1 MLADYNNYLTHI
13 DYEALWG
20 FSVELAAKWEPQS
33 LIVFDRS
40 VIHSSCHFANKE
52 LQNKLFL
59 TIALAFSFVLV
70 AQENADGEPTTIQ
83 GLLQLVEEGRTS
95 EQTVNAQREAD
106 FLANKN
112 QQAAKLAREKR
123 ELARQEK
130 IADELET
137 EYKKNDAI
145 LVVKEAAYKKEL
157 GSLVELFGHL
167 QSSAGEAA
175 VQFSGSLTSPQ
186 FGLERVNFLNDLT
199 SKMSETTELPTIREI
214 EGLWYELQR
223 EMVASGQVVSFDTT
237 VVDVDGESSTCKV
250 TRVGL
255 FNAVCDGKYL
265 EYVSATGQFAFLPR
279 QPAGRYTKTAKSV
292 GNAEVGEQVRFGID
306 PTGPT
311 GGSLLANLIQT
322 PSIMERAQQGREV
335 GYAIIFVGLIAVIF
349 AFYKLYSLYMIST
362 AVKKQANN
370 KALDAANPLGRVLKV
385 GQDHFNKDIDT
396 LELKLA
402 EAIMAERP
410 AIERWIG
417 AVRIISVVAPLAG
430 LLGTVTGMIV
440 TFQMITLYGTG
451 DPKLMAG
458 GISQALVTTV
468 LGLLVAIP
476 TTLLHSFTASSA
488 KGIISVLEEQST
500 GILAERAEGS

>member
-1 MLADYNNYLTHI
+1 MKNLFIIPALLISLSGLVFAQDAAEEVVEVSTV
-13 DYEALWG
+13 EAL
-20 FSVELAAKWEPQS
+20 LALVKEGKTKEQA
-33 LIVFDRS
+33 
-40 VIHSSCHFANKE
+40 ANNE
-52 LQNKLFL
+52 R
-59 TIALAFSFVLV
+59 
-70 AQENADGEPTTIQ
+70 ENAFE
-83 GLLQLVEEGRTS
+83 
-95 EQTVNAQREAD
+95 
-106 FLANKN
+106 ANKN
-112 QQAAKLAREKR
+112 KQASILAAEKR

-130 IADELET
+130 IADTLEA
-137 EYKKNDAI
+137 EYKKNEEI
-145 LVVKEAAYKKEL
+145 LRVKEEAYNKEL

-175 VQFSGSLTSPQ
+175 VQFSGSLTGAQ
-186 FGLERVNFLNDLT
+186 YGQERVKFLNDLT
-199 SKMSETTELPTIREI
+199 GKMSETTELPTIKEI

-223 EMVASGQVVSFDTT
+223 EMVASGQVVSFTT
-237 VVDVDGESSTCKV
+237 NVIDVDGETSECTV

-265 EYVSATGQFAFLPR
+265 EYATAKGQYAFLPR
-279 QPAGRYTKTAKSV
+279 QPAGRFTKTANKVGKASV
-292 GNAEVGEQVRFGID
+292 GDQVKFGVD

-322 PSIMERAQQGREV
+322 PSLLERAQQGREV
-335 GYAIIFVGLIAVIF
+335 GYAIIAVGIIAVIF
-349 AFYKLYSLYMIST
+349 AFYKLYSLYMIGT
-362 AVKKQANN
+362 AVRKQA
-370 KALDAANPLGRVLKV
+370 DQEAADSSNPLGRVLKV
-385 GQDHFNKDIDT
+385 GKDNFDKDIDT

-410 AIERWIG
+410 AIDSGIG
-417 AVRIISVVAPLAG
+417 FIKIISVIAPLAG

-476 TTLLHSFTASSA
+476 TSLLHSFTQSSA
-488 KGIISVLEEQST
+488 RGIISILEEQST
-500 GILAERAEGS
+500 GILAERAESK

>member
-1 MLADYNNYLTHI
+1 MKNLNILPFFLVFSLVSSLFAQDDVVVEEPTTV
-13 DYEALWG
+13 EALLSLVIEG
-20 FSVELAAKWEPQS
+20 KTREQS
-33 LIVFDRS
+33 
-40 VIHSSCHFANKE
+40 
-52 LQNKLFL
+52 
-59 TIALAFSFVLV
+59 
-70 AQENADGEPTTIQ
+70 ENAD
-83 GLLQLVEEGRTS
+83 
-95 EQTVNAQREAD
+95 REKK
-106 FLANKN
+106 FLSNKN
-112 QQAAKLAREKR
+112 KQASILAAEKR
-123 ELARQEK
+123 ELVRQEK
-130 IADELET
+130 IADKLEAD
-137 EYKKNDAI
+137 YKKNEET
-145 LVVKEAAYKKEL
+145 LRVKEEAYKKEL

-175 VQFSGSLTSPQ
+175 VQFGGSLTSAQ
-186 FGLERVNFLNDLT
+186 FGVERVAFLNDLT
-199 SKMSETTELPTIREI
+199 GKMSETTELPTIREI

-223 EMVASGQVVSFDTT
+223 EMIASGQVVSFNTMVSDTDGT
-237 VVDVDGESSTCKV
+237 TSECNVV
-250 TRVGL
+250 RVGL
-255 FNAVCDGKYL
+255 FNAVCNGKYL
-265 EYVSATGQFAFLPR
+265 EYSATKGQYAFLPR
-279 QPAGRYTKTAKSV
+279 QPAGRFTKTAKNIAASSS
-292 GNAEVGEQVRFGID
+292 GEQVKFGID

-322 PSIMERAQQGREV
+322 PSLVERAQQGREV
-335 GYAIIFVGLIAVIF
+335 GYAIIAVGTIGIIIAI
-349 AFYKLYSLYMIST
+349 YKLIELAGVAR
-362 AVKKQANN
+362 AVKNQASS
-370 KALDAANPLGRVLKV
+370 KAADPRNPLGRVLKV
-385 GQDHFNKDIDT
+385 GQDNFEKDIDT

-488 KGIISVLEEQST
+488 RGIISTLEEQST
-500 GILAERAEGS
+500 GILAEHSEAK

>member
-1 MLADYNNYLTHI
+1 MKRYLSI
-13 DYEALWG
+13 
-20 FSVELAAKWEPQS
+20 
-33 LIVFDRS
+33 I
-40 VIHSSCHFANKE
+40 
-52 LQNKLFL
+52 
-59 TIALAFSFVLV
+59 FVLSLTLNTFVV
-70 AQENADGEPTTIQ
+70 AQESEGDEAEISTVEA
-83 GLLQLVEEGRTS
+83 LLQLVKEGKTK
-95 EQTVNAQREAD
+95 EQSANADREAK
-106 FLANKN
+106 FMANKN
-112 QQAAKLAREKR
+112 EQAAILAAEKR
-123 ELARQEK
+123 ELARQER
-130 IADELET
+130 IADQLEA
-137 EYKKNDAI
+137 EYKKNEEI
-145 LVVKEAAYKKEL
+145 LRVKEEAYQKEL

-186 FGLERVNFLNDLT
+186 YGLERVDFLNELT

-237 VVDVDGESSTCKV
+237 VIDVDGESSTCNV

-265 EYVSATGQFAFLPR
+265 EYVAATGQYAFLPR
-279 QPAGRYTKTAKSV
+279 QPAGRFTKTAKSV
-292 GNAEVGEQVRFGID
+292 GNADVGEQVRFGVD

-322 PSIMERAQQGREV
+322 PSLAERAAQGREV
-335 GYAIIFVGLIAVIF
+335 GYAIIFVGLIGIGL
-349 AFYKLYSLYMIST
+349 AFWKLWSLYVLGK
-362 AVKKQANN
+362 AVRAQAGS
-370 KALDAANPLGRVLKV
+370 KTLDVRNPLGRVLKV
-385 GQDHFNKDIDT
+385 GEENFKKDIDT

-410 AIERWIG
+410 SIERGIG

>member
-1 MLADYNNYLTHI
+1 MKNLNILPFFLVFSLVSSLFAQDDVVVEEPTTV
-13 DYEALWG
+13 EALLSLVKEG
-20 FSVELAAKWEPQS
+20 KTREQS
-33 LIVFDRS
+33 
-40 VIHSSCHFANKE
+40 
-52 LQNKLFL
+52 
-59 TIALAFSFVLV
+59 
-70 AQENADGEPTTIQ
+70 ENAD
-83 GLLQLVEEGRTS
+83 
-95 EQTVNAQREAD
+95 REKK
-106 FLANKN
+106 FLSNKN
-112 QQAAKLAREKR
+112 KQASILAAEKR
-123 ELARQEK
+123 ELVRQEK
-130 IADELET
+130 IADKLEAD
-137 EYKKNDAI
+137 YKKNEET
-145 LVVKEAAYKKEL
+145 LRVKEEAYKKEL

-175 VQFSGSLTSPQ
+175 VQFGGSLTSAQ
-186 FGLERVNFLNDLT
+186 FGVERVAFLNDLT
-199 SKMSETTELPTIREI
+199 GKMSETTELPTIREI

-223 EMVASGQVVSFDTT
+223 EMIASGQVVSFNTMVSDTDGT
-237 VVDVDGESSTCKV
+237 TSECNVV
-250 TRVGL
+250 RVGL
-255 FNAVCDGKYL
+255 FNAVCNGKYL
-265 EYVSATGQFAFLPR
+265 EYSATKGQYAFLPR
-279 QPAGRYTKTAKSV
+279 QPAGRFTKTAKNIAASSS
-292 GNAEVGEQVRFGID
+292 GEQVKFGID

-322 PSIMERAQQGREV
+322 PSLVERAQQGREV
-335 GYAIIFVGLIAVIF
+335 GFAIIAVGTIGIIIAI
-349 AFYKLYSLYMIST
+349 YKLIELAGVAR
-362 AVKKQANN
+362 AVKNQASS
-370 KALDAANPLGRVLKV
+370 KAADPRNPLGRVLKV
-385 GQDHFNKDIDT
+385 GQDNFEKDIDT

-488 KGIISVLEEQST
+488 RGIISTLEEQST
-500 GILAERAEGS
+500 GILAEHSEAK

>member
-1 MLADYNNYLTHI
+1 MKNLNILPFFLVFSLVSSLFAQDDVVVEEQTTV
-13 DYEALWG
+13 EALLSLVKEG
-20 FSVELAAKWEPQS
+20 KTREQS
-33 LIVFDRS
+33 
-40 VIHSSCHFANKE
+40 
-52 LQNKLFL
+52 
-59 TIALAFSFVLV
+59 
-70 AQENADGEPTTIQ
+70 ENAD
-83 GLLQLVEEGRTS
+83 
-95 EQTVNAQREAD
+95 REKK
-106 FLANKN
+106 FLSNKN
-112 QQAAKLAREKR
+112 KQASILAAEKR

-130 IADELET
+130 IADKLEAD
-137 EYKKNDAI
+137 YKKNEET
-145 LVVKEAAYKKEL
+145 LRVKEEAYKKEL

-175 VQFSGSLTSPQ
+175 VQFGGSLTSAQ
-186 FGLERVNFLNDLT
+186 FGVERVAFLNDLT
-199 SKMSETTELPTIREI
+199 GKMSETTELPTIREI

-223 EMVASGQVVSFDTT
+223 EMVASGQVVSFNTMVSDTDGT
-237 VVDVDGESSTCKV
+237 TSECNVV
-250 TRVGL
+250 RVGL

-265 EYVSATGQFAFLPR
+265 EYSATKGQYAFLPR
-279 QPAGRYTKTAKSV
+279 QPAGRFTKTAKNIAASSS
-292 GNAEVGEQVRFGID
+292 GEQVKFGID

-322 PSIMERAQQGREV
+322 PSLVERAQQGREV
-335 GYAIIFVGLIAVIF
+335 GYAIIAVGTIGIIIAI
-349 AFYKLYSLYMIST
+349 YKLIELAGVAR
-362 AVKKQANN
+362 AVKNQASS
-370 KALDAANPLGRVLKV
+370 KAADPRNPLGRVLKV
-385 GQDHFNKDIDT
+385 GQDHFEKDIDT

-488 KGIISVLEEQST
+488 RGIISTLEEQST
-500 GILAERAEGS
+500 GILAEHSEAK

>member
-1 MLADYNNYLTHI
+1 MKKYLSI
-13 DYEALWG
+13 L
-20 FSVELAAKWEPQS
+20 
-33 LIVFDRS
+33 
-40 VIHSSCHFANKE
+40 
-52 LQNKLFL
+52 
-59 TIALAFSFVLV
+59 FVLSLTLNTFV
-70 AQENADGEPTTIQ
+70 FAQESEGDEAEISTVEA
-83 GLLQLVEEGRTS
+83 LLQLVKEGKTREQS
-95 EQTVNAQREAD
+95 ENADREAK
-106 FLANKN
+106 FMANKN
-112 QQAAKLAREKR
+112 EQAAILAAEKR
-123 ELARQEK
+123 ELARQER
-130 IADELET
+130 IADQLEA
-137 EYKKNDAI
+137 EYKKNEEI
-145 LVVKEAAYKKEL
+145 LRVKEEAYQKEL

-186 FGLERVNFLNDLT
+186 YGLERVDFLNELT

-237 VVDVDGESSTCKV
+237 VIDVDGESSTCNV

-265 EYVSATGQFAFLPR
+265 EYVAATGQYAFLPR
-279 QPAGRYTKTAKSV
+279 QPAGRFTKTAKSV
-292 GNAEVGEQVRFGID
+292 GNADVGEQVRFGVD

-322 PSIMERAQQGREV
+322 PSLAERAAQGREV
-335 GYAIIFVGLIAVIF
+335 GYAIIFVGLIGIGL
-349 AFYKLYSLYMIST
+349 AFWKLWSLYVLGK
-362 AVKKQANN
+362 AVRAQAGS
-370 KALDAANPLGRVLKV
+370 KTLDVRNPLGRVLKV
-385 GQDHFNKDIDT
+385 GEENFKKDIDT

-410 AIERWIG
+410 SIERGIG

-468 LGLLVAIP
+468 LGLLVAVP

>member
-1 MLADYNNYLTHI
+1 MKKYLPI
-13 DYEALWG
+13 L
-20 FSVELAAKWEPQS
+20 
-33 LIVFDRS
+33 
-40 VIHSSCHFANKE
+40 
-52 LQNKLFL
+52 
-59 TIALAFSFVLV
+59 FVLSLTLNTFIF
-70 AQENADGEPTTIQ
+70 AQESESDEAEISTVEA
-83 GLLQLVEEGRTS
+83 LLQLVKEGKTK
-95 EQTVNAQREAD
+95 EQSANAEREAK
-106 FLANKN
+106 FMANKN
-112 QQAAKLAREKR
+112 QQAAILAAEKR
-123 ELARQEK
+123 ELARQER
-130 IADELET
+130 IADQLEA
-137 EYKKNDAI
+137 EYKKNEEI
-145 LVVKEAAYKKEL
+145 LRVKEEAYQKEL

-186 FGLERVNFLNDLT
+186 YGLDRVDFLNSLT

-223 EMVASGQVVSFDTT
+223 EMVASGQVVSFDTI
-237 VVDVDGESSTCKV
+237 VIDVDGESSTCNV

-265 EYVSATGQFAFLPR
+265 EYVASTGQYAFLPR
-279 QPAGRYTKTAKSV
+279 QPAGRFTKTAKSV
-292 GNAEVGEQVRFGID
+292 GNADAGEQVRFGID

-322 PSIMERAQQGREV
+322 PSLAERAAQGREV
-335 GYAIIFVGLIAVIF
+335 GYAIIFVGLIGIGL
-349 AFYKLYSLYMIST
+349 AFWKLWSLYVLGK
-362 AVKKQANN
+362 AVRAQSGSKT
-370 KALDAANPLGRVLKV
+370 LDVRNPLGRVLKV
-385 GQDHFNKDIDT
+385 GEENFSKDIDT

-410 AIERWIG
+410 SIERGIG

-451 DPKLMAG
+451 APKLMAG

>member
-1 MLADYNNYLTHI
+1 MKKYLSI
-13 DYEALWG
+13 L
-20 FSVELAAKWEPQS
+20 
-33 LIVFDRS
+33 
-40 VIHSSCHFANKE
+40 
-52 LQNKLFL
+52 
-59 TIALAFSFVLV
+59 FVLSLTLNTFVV
-70 AQENADGEPTTIQ
+70 AQESEGDEAEISTVEA
-83 GLLQLVEEGRTS
+83 LLQLVKEGKTKEQS
-95 EQTVNAQREAD
+95 ENADREAK
-106 FLANKN
+106 FMANKN
-112 QQAAKLAREKR
+112 EQAALLAAEKR
-123 ELARQEK
+123 ELARQER
-130 IADELET
+130 IADQLEA
-137 EYKKNDAI
+137 EYKKNEEI
-145 LVVKEAAYKKEL
+145 LRVKEEAYQKEL

-175 VQFSGSLTSPQ
+175 VQFSGSLTGPQ
-186 FGLERVNFLNDLT
+186 YGLERVDFLNELT

-223 EMVASGQVVSFDTT
+223 EMVASGKVVSFDTT
-237 VVDVDGESSTCKV
+237 VIDVDGESSTCNV

-265 EYVSATGQFAFLPR
+265 EYVAATGQYAFLPR
-279 QPAGRYTKTAKSV
+279 QPAGRFTKTAKSV
-292 GNAEVGEQVRFGID
+292 GNADVGEQVRFGID

-322 PSIMERAQQGREV
+322 PSLAERAAQGREV
-335 GYAIIFVGLIAVIF
+335 GYAIIFVGLIGIGL
-349 AFYKLYSLYMIST
+349 AFWKLWSLYVLGK
-362 AVKKQANN
+362 AVRAQAGS
-370 KALDAANPLGRVLKV
+370 KTLDVRNPLGRVLKV
-385 GQDHFNKDIDT
+385 GEENFKKDIDT

-410 AIERWIG
+410 SIERGIG

>member
-1 MLADYNNYLTHI
+1 MKKYLSI
-13 DYEALWG
+13 L
-20 FSVELAAKWEPQS
+20 
-33 LIVFDRS
+33 
-40 VIHSSCHFANKE
+40 
-52 LQNKLFL
+52 
-59 TIALAFSFVLV
+59 FVLSLTLNTFVV
-70 AQENADGEPTTIQ
+70 AQESEGDEAEISTVEA
-83 GLLQLVEEGRTS
+83 LLQLVKEGKTKEQS
-95 EQTVNAQREAD
+95 ENADREAK
-106 FLANKN
+106 FMANKN
-112 QQAAKLAREKR
+112 EQAAILAAEKR
-123 ELARQEK
+123 ELARQER
-130 IADELET
+130 IADQLEA
-137 EYKKNDAI
+137 EYKKNEEI
-145 LVVKEAAYKKEL
+145 LRVKEEAYQKEL

-186 FGLERVNFLNDLT
+186 YGLDRVDFLNSLT

-237 VVDVDGESSTCKV
+237 VIDVDGESSTCNV

-265 EYVSATGQFAFLPR
+265 EYIASTGQYAFLPR
-279 QPAGRYTKTAKSV
+279 QPAGRFTKTAKSV
-292 GNAEVGEQVRFGID
+292 GNADVGEQVRFGID

-322 PSIMERAQQGREV
+322 PSLAERAAQGREV
-335 GYAIIFVGLIAVIF
+335 GYAIIFVGLIGIGL
-349 AFYKLYSLYMIST
+349 AFWKLWSLYVLGK
-362 AVKKQANN
+362 AVRTQAGS
-370 KALDAANPLGRVLKV
+370 KTLDVRNPLGRVLKV
-385 GQDHFNKDIDT
+385 GEENFNKDIDT

-410 AIERWIG
+410 SIERGIG

>member
-1 MLADYNNYLTHI
+1 MKNLNILPFFLVFSLVSSLFAQDDVVVEEPTTV
-13 DYEALWG
+13 EALLSLVKEG
-20 FSVELAAKWEPQS
+20 KTREQS
-33 LIVFDRS
+33 
-40 VIHSSCHFANKE
+40 
-52 LQNKLFL
+52 
-59 TIALAFSFVLV
+59 
-70 AQENADGEPTTIQ
+70 ENAD
-83 GLLQLVEEGRTS
+83 
-95 EQTVNAQREAD
+95 REKK
-106 FLANKN
+106 FLSNKN
-112 QQAAKLAREKR
+112 KQASILAAEKR

-130 IADELET
+130 IADKLEAD
-137 EYKKNDAI
+137 YKKNEET
-145 LVVKEAAYKKEL
+145 LRVKEEAYKKEL

-175 VQFSGSLTSPQ
+175 VQFGGSLTSAQ
-186 FGLERVNFLNDLT
+186 FGVERVAFLNDLT
-199 SKMSETTELPTIREI
+199 GKMSETTELPTIREI

-223 EMVASGQVVSFDTT
+223 EMVASGQVVSFNTMVSDTDGT
-237 VVDVDGESSTCKV
+237 TSECNVV
-250 TRVGL
+250 RVGL

-265 EYVSATGQFAFLPR
+265 EYSATKGQYAFLPR
-279 QPAGRYTKTAKSV
+279 QPAGRFTKTAKNIAASQS
-292 GNAEVGEQVRFGID
+292 GEQVKFGID

-322 PSIMERAQQGREV
+322 PSLVERAQQGREV
-335 GYAIIFVGLIAVIF
+335 GYAIIAVGTIGIIIAISKLIELAGV
-349 AFYKLYSLYMIST
+349 AR
-362 AVKKQANN
+362 AVKNQASS
-370 KALDAANPLGRVLKV
+370 KAADPRNPLGRVLKV
-385 GQDHFNKDIDT
+385 GQDNFEKDIDT

-410 AIERWIG
+410 AIERGIG

-488 KGIISVLEEQST
+488 RGIISTLEEQST
-500 GILAERAEGS
+500 GILAEHSEAK

>member
-1 MLADYNNYLTHI
+1 MKNLYVLPFLILLSLSFFVSAQDNAEETEEVSTV
-13 DYEALWG
+13 EAL
-20 FSVELAAKWEPQS
+20 LALVKEGKTQEQAANT
-33 LIVFDRS
+33 DR
-40 VIHSSCHFANKE
+40 
-52 LQNKLFL
+52 
-59 TIALAFSFVLV
+59 
-70 AQENADGEPTTIQ
+70 ENQ
-83 GLLQLVEEGRTS
+83 
-95 EQTVNAQREAD
+95 
-106 FLANKN
+106 FLANRDK
-112 QQAAKLAREKR
+112 QASILAAEKR

-130 IADELET
+130 IADTLEA
-137 EYKKNDAI
+137 EYKKNEGI
-145 LVVKEAAYKKEL
+145 LRVKEDAYKKEL

-175 VQFSGSLTSPQ
+175 VQFSGSLTGAQ
-186 FGLERVNFLNDLT
+186 YGQERVNFLNNLT
-199 SKMSETTELPTIREI
+199 GKMSETTELPTIREI

-223 EMVASGQVVSFDTT
+223 EMVASGQVVSFTT
-237 VVDVDGESSTCKV
+237 NVIDVDGETSECNV

-265 EYVSATGQFAFLPR
+265 EYATSKGQYAFLPR

-335 GYAIIFVGLIAVIF
+335 GYAIIVVGLIAVIF

-410 AIERWIG
+410 KIDSGIG
-417 AVRIISVVAPLAG
+417 FIKIISVIAPLAG

-476 TTLLHSFTASSA
+476 TSLLHSFTQSSA
-488 KGIISVLEEQST
+488 RGIVSILEEQST
-500 GILAERAEGS
+500 GILAERAETK

>member
-1 MLADYNNYLTHI
+1 MKKYL
-13 DYEALWG
+13 
-20 FSVELAAKWEPQS
+20 S
-33 LIVFDRS
+33 L
-40 VIHSSCHFANKE
+40 
-52 LQNKLFL
+52 L
-59 TIALAFSFVLV
+59 FVLSLTLNTFV
-70 AQENADGEPTTIQ
+70 FAQESEGDEAEISTVEA
-83 GLLQLVEEGRTS
+83 LLQLVKEGKTREQS
-95 EQTVNAQREAD
+95 ENADREAK
-106 FLANKN
+106 FMANKN
-112 QQAAKLAREKR
+112 EQAAILAAEKR
-123 ELARQEK
+123 ELARQER
-130 IADELET
+130 IADQLEA
-137 EYKKNDAI
+137 EYKKNEEI
-145 LVVKEAAYKKEL
+145 LRVKEEAYQKEL

-186 FGLERVNFLNDLT
+186 YGLERVDFLNELT

-237 VVDVDGESSTCKV
+237 VIDVDGESSTCNV

-265 EYVSATGQFAFLPR
+265 EYVASTGQYAFLPR
-279 QPAGRYTKTAKSV
+279 QPAGRFTKTAKSV
-292 GNAEVGEQVRFGID
+292 GNADAGEQVRFGVD

-322 PSIMERAQQGREV
+322 PSLAERAAQGREV
-335 GYAIIFVGLIAVIF
+335 GYAIIFVGLIGIGL
-349 AFYKLYSLYMIST
+349 AFWKLWSLYVLGK
-362 AVKKQANN
+362 AVRAQAGS
-370 KALDAANPLGRVLKV
+370 KTLDVRNPLGRVLKV
-385 GQDHFNKDIDT
+385 GEENFKKDIDT

-410 AIERWIG
+410 SIERGIG

>member
-1 MLADYNNYLTHI
+1 MKKYLSI
-13 DYEALWG
+13 L
-20 FSVELAAKWEPQS
+20 
-33 LIVFDRS
+33 
-40 VIHSSCHFANKE
+40 
-52 LQNKLFL
+52 
-59 TIALAFSFVLV
+59 FVLSLTLNNFV
-70 AQENADGEPTTIQ
+70 SAQDSEGEETEISTVEA
-83 GLLQLVEEGRTS
+83 LLQLVKEGKTK
-95 EQTVNAQREAD
+95 EQSANADREAK
-106 FLANKN
+106 FMANKN
-112 QQAAKLAREKR
+112 EQAAILAAEKR
-123 ELARQEK
+123 ELARQER
-130 IADELET
+130 IADQLEA
-137 EYKKNDAI
+137 EYKKNEEI
-145 LVVKEAAYKKEL
+145 LRVKEEAYQKEL

-186 FGLERVNFLNDLT
+186 YGLERVDFLNDLT

-237 VVDVDGESSTCKV
+237 VIDVDGESSTCNV

-265 EYVSATGQFAFLPR
+265 EYVAATGQYAFLPR
-279 QPAGRYTKTAKSV
+279 QPAGRFTKTAKSV
-292 GNAEVGEQVRFGID
+292 GNADAGEQVRFGID

-322 PSIMERAQQGREV
+322 PSLAERAAQGREV
-335 GYAIIFVGLIAVIF
+335 GYAIIFVGLIGIGL
-349 AFYKLYSLYMIST
+349 AFWKLWSLYVLGK
-362 AVKKQANN
+362 AVRAQAGS
-370 KALDAANPLGRVLKV
+370 KTLDVRNPLGRVLKV
-385 GQDHFNKDIDT
+385 GEENFKKDIDT

-410 AIERWIG
+410 SIERGIG

>member
-1 MLADYNNYLTHI
+1 MKKCLSIL
-13 DYEALWG
+13 
-20 FSVELAAKWEPQS
+20 
-33 LIVFDRS
+33 
-40 VIHSSCHFANKE
+40 
-52 LQNKLFL
+52 
-59 TIALAFSFVLV
+59 FVLSITLNTFIF
-70 AQENADGEPTTIQ
+70 AQESESDEAEISTVEA
-83 GLLQLVEEGRTS
+83 LLQLVKEGKTK
-95 EQTVNAQREAD
+95 EQSANAEREAK
-106 FLANKN
+106 FMANKN
-112 QQAAKLAREKR
+112 EQAAILAAEKR
-123 ELARQEK
+123 ELARQER
-130 IADELET
+130 IADQLEA
-137 EYKKNDAI
+137 EYKKNEEI
-145 LVVKEAAYKKEL
+145 LRVKEEAYQKEL

-186 FGLERVNFLNDLT
+186 YGLDRVDFLNSLT

-223 EMVASGQVVSFDTT
+223 EMVASGQVVSFDTI
-237 VVDVDGESSTCKV
+237 VIDVDGESSTCNV

-265 EYVSATGQFAFLPR
+265 EYVAATGQYAFLPR
-279 QPAGRYTKTAKSV
+279 QPAGRFTKTAKSV
-292 GNAEVGEQVRFGID
+292 GNADAGEQVRFGID

-322 PSIMERAQQGREV
+322 PSLAERAAQGREV
-335 GYAIIFVGLIAVIF
+335 GYAIIFVGLIGIGL
-349 AFYKLYSLYMIST
+349 AFWKLWSLYVLGK
-362 AVKKQANN
+362 AVRAQSGSKT
-370 KALDAANPLGRVLKV
+370 LDVRNPLGRVLKV
-385 GQDHFNKDIDT
+385 GEENFNKDIDT

-410 AIERWIG
+410 SIERGIG

>member
-1 MLADYNNYLTHI
+1 MKKYLPI
-13 DYEALWG
+13 L
-20 FSVELAAKWEPQS
+20 
-33 LIVFDRS
+33 
-40 VIHSSCHFANKE
+40 
-52 LQNKLFL
+52 
-59 TIALAFSFVLV
+59 FVLSLTLNTFMF
-70 AQENADGEPTTIQ
+70 AQESESDEAEISTVEA
-83 GLLQLVEEGRTS
+83 LLQLVKEGKTK
-95 EQTVNAQREAD
+95 EQSANAEREAK
-106 FLANKN
+106 FMANKN
-112 QQAAKLAREKR
+112 EQAAILAAEKR
-123 ELARQEK
+123 ELARQER
-130 IADELET
+130 IADQLEA
-137 EYKKNDAI
+137 EYKKNEEI
-145 LVVKEAAYKKEL
+145 LRVKEEAYQKEL

-186 FGLERVNFLNDLT
+186 YGLERVDFLNELT

-223 EMVASGQVVSFDTT
+223 EMVASGQVVSFDTI
-237 VVDVDGESSTCKV
+237 VIDVDGESSTCNV

-265 EYVSATGQFAFLPR
+265 EYVASTGQYAFLPR
-279 QPAGRYTKTAKSV
+279 QPAGRFTKTAKSV
-292 GNAEVGEQVRFGID
+292 GNADAGEQVRFGID

-322 PSIMERAQQGREV
+322 PSLAERAAQGREV
-335 GYAIIFVGLIAVIF
+335 GYAIIFVGLIGIGL
-349 AFYKLYSLYMIST
+349 AFWKLWSLYVLGK
-362 AVKKQANN
+362 AVRAQSGSKT
-370 KALDAANPLGRVLKV
+370 LDVRNPLGRVLKV
-385 GQDHFNKDIDT
+385 GEENFSKDIDT

-410 AIERWIG
+410 SIERGIG

>member
-1 MLADYNNYLTHI
+1 MKKLYIIPALLFSLGGLVYAQDATEEVVEVSTV
-13 DYEALWG
+13 EAL
-20 FSVELAAKWEPQS
+20 LALVKEGKTQEQA
-33 LIVFDRS
+33 
-40 VIHSSCHFANKE
+40 AN
-52 LQNKLFL
+52 
-59 TIALAFSFVLV
+59 S
-70 AQENADGEPTTIQ
+70 
-83 GLLQLVEEGRTS
+83 
-95 EQTVNAQREAD
+95 QREQS

-112 QQAAKLAREKR
+112 KQASILAAEKR

-130 IADELET
+130 IADTLEA
-137 EYKKNDAI
+137 EYKKNEGI
-145 LVVKEAAYKKEL
+145 LRVKEEAYQKEL

-175 VQFSGSLTSPQ
+175 VQFSGSLTGAQ
-186 FGLERVNFLNDLT
+186 YGQDRVKFLNALT
-199 SKMSETTELPTIREI
+199 GKMSETTELPTIREI

-223 EMVASGQVVSFDTT
+223 EMVASGQVVSFTT
-237 VVDVDGESSTCKV
+237 DVIDVDGETSECNV
-250 TRVGL
+250 TRIGL

-265 EYVSATGQFAFLPR
+265 EYATSKGQYAFLPR
-279 QPAGRYTKTAKSV
+279 HPAGRYTKTADKV
-292 GNAEVGEQVRFGID
+292 GDADVGEQVKFGID

-322 PSIMERAQQGREV
+322 PSLLERAQQGREV
-335 GYAIIFVGLIAVIF
+335 GYAIIAVGIIAVIF
-349 AFYKLYSLYMIST
+349 AFYKLYSLYMIGV
-362 AVKKQANN
+362 AVRKQANQ
-370 KALDAANPLGRVLKV
+370 DAADSSNPLGRVLKV
-385 GQDHFNKDIDT
+385 GKDNFEKDIDT

-410 AIERWIG
+410 AIEQGIG
-417 AVRIISVVAPLAG
+417 FIKIISVIAPLAG

-476 TTLLHSFTASSA
+476 TSLLHSFTQSSA
-488 KGIISVLEEQST
+488 RGIVSILEEQST
-500 GILAERAEGS
+500 GILAERAQK

>member
-1 MLADYNNYLTHI
+1 MKRYLSI
-13 DYEALWG
+13 
-20 FSVELAAKWEPQS
+20 
-33 LIVFDRS
+33 
-40 VIHSSCHFANKE
+40 
-52 LQNKLFL
+52 LFVLSL
-59 TIALAFSFVLV
+59 TINTFVF
-70 AQENADGEPTTIQ
+70 AQESEGDEAEISTVEA
-83 GLLQLVEEGRTS
+83 LLQLVKEGKTKEQS
-95 EQTVNAQREAD
+95 ENADREAK
-106 FLANKN
+106 FMANKN
-112 QQAAKLAREKR
+112 EQAAILAAEKR
-123 ELARQEK
+123 ELARQER
-130 IADELET
+130 IADQLEA
-137 EYKKNDAI
+137 EYKKNEEI
-145 LVVKEAAYKKEL
+145 LRVKEEAYQKEL

-186 FGLERVNFLNDLT
+186 YGLERVDFLNELT

-237 VVDVDGESSTCKV
+237 VIDVDGESSTCNV

-265 EYVSATGQFAFLPR
+265 EYVAATGQYAFLPR
-279 QPAGRYTKTAKSV
+279 QPAGRFTKTAKSV
-292 GNAEVGEQVRFGID
+292 GNADAGEQVRFGID

-322 PSIMERAQQGREV
+322 PSLAERAAQGREV
-335 GYAIIFVGLIAVIF
+335 GYAIIFVGLIGIGL
-349 AFYKLYSLYMIST
+349 AFWKLWSLYVLGK
-362 AVKKQANN
+362 AVRAQAGS
-370 KALDAANPLGRVLKV
+370 KTLDVRNPLGRVLKV
-385 GQDHFNKDIDT
+385 GEENFKKDIDT

-410 AIERWIG
+410 SIERGIG

>member
-1 MLADYNNYLTHI
+1 MNKYLSILFLASLCINGFIYAQESEEETSEVSTV
-13 DYEALWG
+13 EALLLLVKEG
-20 FSVELAAKWEPQS
+20 KTQEQSV
-33 LIVFDRS
+33 
-40 VIHSSCHFANKE
+40 
-52 LQNKLFL
+52 
-59 TIALAFSFVLV
+59 
-70 AQENADGEPTTIQ
+70 NAD
-83 GLLQLVEEGRTS
+83 
-95 EQTVNAQREAD
+95 REAK
-106 FLANKN
+106 FLANKSK
-112 QQAAKLAREKR
+112 QAEILAAEKR
-123 ELARQEK
+123 ELARQER
-130 IADELET
+130 IADQLEA
-137 EYKKNDAI
+137 EYKKNEEI
-145 LVVKEAAYKKEL
+145 LRVKEEAYQKEL

-175 VQFSGSLTSPQ
+175 VQFSGSLSSAQYGT
-186 FGLERVNFLNDLT
+186 ERVDFLNDLT

-223 EMVASGQVVSFDTT
+223 EMASSGQVVSFDTT
-237 VVDVDGESSTCKV
+237 VIDVDGETSSCNV

-265 EYVSATGQFAFLPR
+265 EYVTASGQYAFLPR
-279 QPAGRYTKTAKSV
+279 QPAGRYTKTAKRI
-292 GNAEVGEQVRFGID
+292 GDAEIGEQVRFGID

-322 PSIMERAQQGREV
+322 PSLAERAAQGREV
-335 GYAIIFVGLIAVIF
+335 GYAIIFVGLIGIGI
-349 AFYKLYSLYMIST
+349 AFWKLWSLYVLGR
-362 AVKKQANN
+362 AVKAQANT
-370 KALDAANPLGRVLKV
+370 KAVDIRNPLGRVLKV
-385 GQDHFNKDIDT
+385 GEENFNKDIDT

-410 AIERWIG
+410 SIEKGIG

>member
-1 MLADYNNYLTHI
+1 MKKYLSI
-13 DYEALWG
+13 L
-20 FSVELAAKWEPQS
+20 
-33 LIVFDRS
+33 
-40 VIHSSCHFANKE
+40 
-52 LQNKLFL
+52 
-59 TIALAFSFVLV
+59 FVLSLTLNTFVV
-70 AQENADGEPTTIQ
+70 AQESEGDEAEISTVEA
-83 GLLQLVEEGRTS
+83 LLQLVKEGKTKEQS
-95 EQTVNAQREAD
+95 ENADREAK
-106 FLANKN
+106 FMANKN
-112 QQAAKLAREKR
+112 EQAALLAAEKR
-123 ELARQEK
+123 ELARQER
-130 IADELET
+130 IADQLEA
-137 EYKKNDAI
+137 EYKKNEEI
-145 LVVKEAAYKKEL
+145 LRVKEEAYQKEL

-175 VQFSGSLTSPQ
+175 VQFSGSLTGPQ
-186 FGLERVNFLNDLT
+186 YGLERVDFLNELT

-223 EMVASGQVVSFDTT
+223 EMVASGKVVSFDTT
-237 VVDVDGESSTCKV
+237 VIDVDGESSTCNV

-265 EYVSATGQFAFLPR
+265 EYVAATGQYAFLPR
-279 QPAGRYTKTAKSV
+279 QPAGRFTKTAKSV
-292 GNAEVGEQVRFGID
+292 GNADVGEQVRFGVD

-322 PSIMERAQQGREV
+322 PSLAERAAQGREV
-335 GYAIIFVGLIAVIF
+335 GYAIIFVGLIGIGL
-349 AFYKLYSLYMIST
+349 AFWKLWSLYVLGR
-362 AVKKQANN
+362 AVRAQAGS
-370 KALDAANPLGRVLKV
+370 KTLDIRNPLGRVLKI
-385 GQDHFNKDIDT
+385 GEENFKKDIDT

-410 AIERWIG
+410 SIERGIG

>member
-1 MLADYNNYLTHI
+1 MRNLYVIPALLILSLTNFVFAQDAEEVAEISTVDALLALVKEGKTKEQAANNN
-13 DYEALWG
+13 
-20 FSVELAAKWEPQS
+20 
-33 LIVFDRS
+33 R
-40 VIHSSCHFANKE
+40 
-52 LQNKLFL
+52 
-59 TIALAFSFVLV
+59 
-70 AQENADGEPTTIQ
+70 ENE
-83 GLLQLVEEGRTS
+83 
-95 EQTVNAQREAD
+95 

-112 QQAAKLAREKR
+112 KQASILAAEKR

-130 IADELET
+130 IADTLET
-137 EYKKNDAI
+137 EYKKNEGI
-145 LVVKEAAYKKEL
+145 LRVKEDAYKKEL

-175 VQFSGSLTSPQ
+175 VQFSGSLTGAEYGQ
-186 FGLERVNFLNDLT
+186 TRVDFLNNIT
-199 SKMSETTELPTIREI
+199 GKMSETTELPTIREI

-223 EMVASGQVVSFDTT
+223 EMIASGQVVSFTT
-237 VVDVDGESSTCKV
+237 NVIDVDGVTSECEV
-250 TRVGL
+250 TRIGL

-265 EYVSATGQFAFLPR
+265 EYATSKGQYAFLPR
-279 QPAGRYTKTAKSV
+279 QPAGRFTKTAKKI
-292 GNAEVGEQVRFGID
+292 GNAVSGDQVKFGVD

-322 PSIMERAQQGREV
+322 PSLMERAQQGREV
-335 GYAIIFVGLIAVIF
+335 GFAIIAVGIIAVIF
-349 AFYKLYSLYMIST
+349 SFWKLYSLYIT
-362 AVKKQANN
+362 GAAVRKQMNS
-370 KALDAANPLGRVLKV
+370 KAADIANPLGRVLKV
-385 GQDHFNKDIDT
+385 GNDNFNKDIDT

-410 AIERWIG
+410 AIDSGIG
-417 AVRIISVVAPLAG
+417 FIKIISVIAPLAG

-476 TTLLHSFTASSA
+476 TSLLHSFTQSSA
-488 KGIISVLEEQST
+488 RGIIGILEEQST
-500 GILAERAEGS
+500 GILAERAETK

>member
-1 MLADYNNYLTHI
+1 MKKYLSI
-13 DYEALWG
+13 L
-20 FSVELAAKWEPQS
+20 
-33 LIVFDRS
+33 
-40 VIHSSCHFANKE
+40 
-52 LQNKLFL
+52 
-59 TIALAFSFVLV
+59 FVLSLTFNNFV
-70 AQENADGEPTTIQ
+70 FAQESEGDEAEISTVEA
-83 GLLQLVEEGRTS
+83 LLQLVKEGKTKEQS
-95 EQTVNAQREAD
+95 ENADREAK
-106 FLANKN
+106 FMANKN
-112 QQAAKLAREKR
+112 EQAALLAAEKR
-123 ELARQEK
+123 ELARQER
-130 IADELET
+130 IADQLEA
-137 EYKKNDAI
+137 EYKKNEEI
-145 LVVKEAAYKKEL
+145 LRVKEEAYQKEL

-175 VQFSGSLTSPQ
+175 VQFSGSLTGPQ
-186 FGLERVNFLNDLT
+186 YGLERVDFLNELT

-223 EMVASGQVVSFDTT
+223 EMVASGKVVSFDTT
-237 VVDVDGESSTCKV
+237 VIDVDGESSTCNV

-265 EYVSATGQFAFLPR
+265 EYVAATGQYAFLPR
-279 QPAGRYTKTAKSV
+279 QPAGRFTKTAKSV
-292 GNAEVGEQVRFGID
+292 GDADAGEQVRFGID

-322 PSIMERAQQGREV
+322 PSLAERAAQGREV
-335 GYAIIFVGLIAVIF
+335 GYAIIFVGLIGIGL
-349 AFYKLYSLYMIST
+349 AFWKLWSLYVLGR
-362 AVKKQANN
+362 AVRAQAGS
-370 KALDAANPLGRVLKV
+370 KTLDVRNPLGRVLKI
-385 GQDHFNKDIDT
+385 GEENFKKDIDT

-410 AIERWIG
+410 SIERGIG

>member
-1 MLADYNNYLTHI
+1 MKKYLSI
-13 DYEALWG
+13 L
-20 FSVELAAKWEPQS
+20 
-33 LIVFDRS
+33 
-40 VIHSSCHFANKE
+40 
-52 LQNKLFL
+52 
-59 TIALAFSFVLV
+59 FVLSLTLNTFVV
-70 AQENADGEPTTIQ
+70 AQESEGDEAEISTVEA
-83 GLLQLVEEGRTS
+83 LLQLVKEGKTKEQS
-95 EQTVNAQREAD
+95 ENADREAK
-106 FLANKN
+106 FMANKN
-112 QQAAKLAREKR
+112 EQAALLAAEKR
-123 ELARQEK
+123 ELARQER
-130 IADELET
+130 IADQLEA
-137 EYKKNDAI
+137 EYKKNEEI
-145 LVVKEAAYKKEL
+145 LRVKEEAYQKEL

-186 FGLERVNFLNDLT
+186 YGLERVDFLNELT

-223 EMVASGQVVSFDTT
+223 EMVASGKVVSFDTT
-237 VVDVDGESSTCKV
+237 VIDVDGESSTCNV

-265 EYVSATGQFAFLPR
+265 EYVAATGQYAFLPR
-279 QPAGRYTKTAKSV
+279 QPAGRFTKTAKSV
-292 GNAEVGEQVRFGID
+292 GNADVGEQVRFGVD

-322 PSIMERAQQGREV
+322 PSLAERAAQGREV
-335 GYAIIFVGLIAVIF
+335 GYAIIFVGLIGIGL
-349 AFYKLYSLYMIST
+349 AFWKLWSLYVLGR
-362 AVKKQANN
+362 AVRAQAGS
-370 KALDAANPLGRVLKV
+370 KTLDVRNPLGRVLKI
-385 GQDHFNKDIDT
+385 GEENFKKDIDT

-410 AIERWIG
+410 SIERGIG

>member
-1 MLADYNNYLTHI
+1 MKKYLSI
-13 DYEALWG
+13 L
-20 FSVELAAKWEPQS
+20 
-33 LIVFDRS
+33 
-40 VIHSSCHFANKE
+40 
-52 LQNKLFL
+52 
-59 TIALAFSFVLV
+59 FVLSLTFNNFV
-70 AQENADGEPTTIQ
+70 FAQESEGDEAEISTVEA
-83 GLLQLVEEGRTS
+83 LLQLVKEGKTK
-95 EQTVNAQREAD
+95 EQSANADREAK
-106 FLANKN
+106 FMANKN
-112 QQAAKLAREKR
+112 EQAAILAAEKR
-123 ELARQEK
+123 ELARQER
-130 IADELET
+130 IADQLEA
-137 EYKKNDAI
+137 EYKKNEEI
-145 LVVKEAAYKKEL
+145 LRVKEEAYQKEL

-175 VQFSGSLTSPQ
+175 VQFSGSLTGPQ
-186 FGLERVNFLNDLT
+186 YGLERVDFLNELT

-223 EMVASGQVVSFDTT
+223 EMVASGKVVSFDTT
-237 VVDVDGESSTCKV
+237 VIDVDGESSTCNV

-265 EYVSATGQFAFLPR
+265 EYVAATGQYAFLPR
-279 QPAGRYTKTAKSV
+279 QPAGRFTKTAKSV
-292 GNAEVGEQVRFGID
+292 GNADVGEQVRFGVD

-322 PSIMERAQQGREV
+322 PSLAERAAQGREV
-335 GYAIIFVGLIAVIF
+335 GYAIIFVGLIGIGLAFWKLWSVYVLGKAVR
-349 AFYKLYSLYMIST
+349 A
-362 AVKKQANN
+362 QAGS
-370 KALDAANPLGRVLKV
+370 KTLDVRNPLGRVLKV
-385 GQDHFNKDIDT
+385 GEENFKKDIDT

-410 AIERWIG
+410 SIERGIG

>member
-1 MLADYNNYLTHI
+1 MKKYLSI
-13 DYEALWG
+13 L
-20 FSVELAAKWEPQS
+20 
-33 LIVFDRS
+33 
-40 VIHSSCHFANKE
+40 
-52 LQNKLFL
+52 
-59 TIALAFSFVLV
+59 FVLSLTFNTFV
-70 AQENADGEPTTIQ
+70 FAQESEGDEAEISTVEA
-83 GLLQLVEEGRTS
+83 LLQLVKEGKTKEQS
-95 EQTVNAQREAD
+95 ENADREAK
-106 FLANKN
+106 FMANKN
-112 QQAAKLAREKR
+112 EQAAILAAEKR
-123 ELARQEK
+123 ELARQER
-130 IADELET
+130 IADQLEA
-137 EYKKNDAI
+137 EYKKNEEI
-145 LVVKEAAYKKEL
+145 LRVKEEAYQKEL

-186 FGLERVNFLNDLT
+186 YGLDRVDFLNSLT

-223 EMVASGQVVSFDTT
+223 EMVASGQVVSFDTI
-237 VVDVDGESSTCKV
+237 VIDVDGESSTCNV

-265 EYVSATGQFAFLPR
+265 EYVASTGQYAFLPR
-279 QPAGRYTKTAKSV
+279 QPAGRFTKTAKSV
-292 GNAEVGEQVRFGID
+292 GNADAGEQVRFGVD

-322 PSIMERAQQGREV
+322 PSLAERAAQGREV
-335 GYAIIFVGLIAVIF
+335 GYAIIFVGLIGIGL
-349 AFYKLYSLYMIST
+349 AFWKLWSLYVLGK
-362 AVKKQANN
+362 AVRTQAGS
-370 KALDAANPLGRVLKV
+370 KTLDVRNPLGRVLKV
-385 GQDHFNKDIDT
+385 GEENFNKDIDT

-410 AIERWIG
+410 SIERGIG

>member
-1 MLADYNNYLTHI
+1 MKKYLSI
-13 DYEALWG
+13 
-20 FSVELAAKWEPQS
+20 
-33 LIVFDRS
+33 I
-40 VIHSSCHFANKE
+40 
-52 LQNKLFL
+52 
-59 TIALAFSFVLV
+59 FVLSLTLNTFVV
-70 AQENADGEPTTIQ
+70 AQESEGDEAEISTVEA
-83 GLLQLVEEGRTS
+83 LLQLVKEGKTK
-95 EQTVNAQREAD
+95 EQSANADREAK
-106 FLANKN
+106 LMANKN
-112 QQAAKLAREKR
+112 EQAAILAAEKR
-123 ELARQEK
+123 ELARQER
-130 IADELET
+130 IADQLEA
-137 EYKKNDAI
+137 EYKKNEEI
-145 LVVKEAAYKKEL
+145 LRVKEEAYQKEL

-186 FGLERVNFLNDLT
+186 YGLERVDFLNELT

-237 VVDVDGESSTCKV
+237 VIDVDGESSTCNV

-265 EYVSATGQFAFLPR
+265 EYVAATGQYAFLPR
-279 QPAGRYTKTAKSV
+279 QPAGRFTKTAKSV
-292 GNAEVGEQVRFGID
+292 GNADAGEQVRFGVD

-322 PSIMERAQQGREV
+322 PSLAERAAQGREV
-335 GYAIIFVGLIAVIF
+335 GYAIIFVGLIGIGL
-349 AFYKLYSLYMIST
+349 AFWKLWSLYVLGK
-362 AVKKQANN
+362 AVRAQAGS
-370 KALDAANPLGRVLKV
+370 KTLDVRNPLGRVLKV
-385 GQDHFNKDIDT
+385 GEENFKKDIDT

-410 AIERWIG
+410 SIERGIG

>member
-1 MLADYNNYLTHI
+1 MKKYLSI
-13 DYEALWG
+13 L
-20 FSVELAAKWEPQS
+20 
-33 LIVFDRS
+33 
-40 VIHSSCHFANKE
+40 
-52 LQNKLFL
+52 
-59 TIALAFSFVLV
+59 FVLSLTLNNFV
-70 AQENADGEPTTIQ
+70 SAQDSEGVETEISTVEA
-83 GLLQLVEEGRTS
+83 LLQLVKEGKTK
-95 EQTVNAQREAD
+95 EQSANADREAK
-106 FLANKN
+106 FMANKN
-112 QQAAKLAREKR
+112 EQAAILAAEKR
-123 ELARQEK
+123 ELARQER
-130 IADELET
+130 IADQLEA
-137 EYKKNDAI
+137 EYKKNEEI
-145 LVVKEAAYKKEL
+145 LRVKEEAYQKEL

-186 FGLERVNFLNDLT
+186 YGLERVDFLNDLT

-237 VVDVDGESSTCKV
+237 VIDVDGESSTCNV

-265 EYVSATGQFAFLPR
+265 EYVAATGQYAFLPR
-279 QPAGRYTKTAKSV
+279 QPAGRFTKTAKSV
-292 GNAEVGEQVRFGID
+292 GNADAGEQVRFGID

-322 PSIMERAQQGREV
+322 PSLAERAAQGREV
-335 GYAIIFVGLIAVIF
+335 GYAIIFVGLIGIGL
-349 AFYKLYSLYMIST
+349 AFWKLWSLYVLGK
-362 AVKKQANN
+362 AVRAQAGS
-370 KALDAANPLGRVLKV
+370 KTLDVRNPLGRVLKV
-385 GQDHFNKDIDT
+385 GEENFKKDIDT

-410 AIERWIG
+410 SIERGIG

-500 GILAERAEGS
+500 GILAERAEGI